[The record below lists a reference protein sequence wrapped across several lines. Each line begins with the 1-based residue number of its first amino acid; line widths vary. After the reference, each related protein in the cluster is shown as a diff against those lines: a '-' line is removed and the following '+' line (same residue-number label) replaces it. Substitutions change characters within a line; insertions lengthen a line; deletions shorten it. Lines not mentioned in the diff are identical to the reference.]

1 MSEIEH
7 PDYYGGENN
16 TYEAIKV
23 IEAWELNFCM
33 GNVIKYIARAGKK
46 TEDRIMDLKKAQFYL
61 QHEIDRME
69 SNTPDTCLPIA
80 KPDDKPSL
88 TILSDSQSGRAYA
101 GIDSHETVFQPYT
114 TISSGGI
121 SEHGP
126 SD

>member
-61 QHEIDRME
+61 QHEIDKME
-69 SNTPDTCLPIA
+69 SNAPDTCLPIA
-80 KPDDKPSL
+80 KPDDKPFL
-88 TILSDSQSGRAYA
+88 TILSDSQSGR
-101 GIDSHETVFQPYT
+101 IDSHETIFRPYT

>member
-7 PDYYGGENN
+7 PDYYGGKNN

-69 SNTPDTCLPIA
+69 SNAPDICAPIA
-80 KPDDKPSL
+80 KPDDEPSL
-88 TILSDSQSGRAYA
+88 TIPGSSQEGRESVDTDAR
-101 GIDSHETVFQPYT
+101 ETVFQPYT